1 MGLFD
6 KVFKK
11 KFEDGKRTV
20 NRNSA
25 EYKSNI
31 KLATAALLVLMAH
44 ADDDFTED
52 EHKKIIYL
60 LRKRF
65 GISEEEVESLIV
77 ECRGQIIPETQVRET
92 LKFIDD
98 NFYFDEKYDLMKY
111 LYSLML
117 ADSDLNTHEVK
128 LFSTISSA
136 LGINKIALETIKKD
150 VEREN

>member
-11 KFEDGKRTV
+11 KFDGKREV

-52 EHKKIIYL
+52 EHKKIVYL

-65 GISEEEVESLIV
+65 GISGEEVESLIV

-111 LYSLML
+111 LYTLML
-117 ADSDLNTHEVK
+117 ADSDLSTHEVK

-150 VEREN
+150 VEREQL

>member
-11 KFEDGKRTV
+11 KFDGKREI
-20 NRNSA
+20 NRNSP
-25 EYKSNI
+25 EYKANI

-44 ADDDFTED
+44 VDNEFTEN
-52 EHKKIIYL
+52 EHIKIVYL

-117 ADSDLNTHEVK
+117 ADSDLSTHEVK

-150 VEREN
+150 VEREQL